1 MVSTGRRHPHRVGK
15 MRRATTSIECPLR
28 GVVGMRR
35 IVFASVFVV
44 AIGLIPS
51 PAHAQQVLHM
61 TSSLSGQF
69 DVPAGTFCDF
79 NLREV
84 FAIYDNSVIFGD
96 PDDPDKVITYEEQ
109 DVTHINLDTG
119 YTLTEVDHIV
129 FVFTAA
135 DAHLEQFALFWHLRN
150 SDGKIVVVQAGII
163 TLNTDT
169 GEVIRFTPGINPDSA
184 AVLCPALGGSPA

>member
-1 MVSTGRRHPHRVGK
+1 
-15 MRRATTSIECPLR
+15 
-28 GVVGMRR
+28 MRR
-35 IVFASVFVV
+35 IAFASVFVV

-169 GEVIRFTPGINPDSA
+169 GEVIRFTPNINPDSA